1 MGIHIPVA
9 VTLINVLLQL
19 AIVFVVADEY
29 LFKIGKIS
37 V

>member
-1 MGIHIPVA
+1 
-9 VTLINVLLQL
+9 LINVLLQL

-29 LFKIGKIS
+29 VFKIGKIT